1 MTWEDTLTSAD
12 LALIDGNILTMN
24 AAQPYA
30 EAVAIKDGRIL
41 KVGSNE
47 EISKL
52 VGKDTKVIYLKGQTV
67 IPGFI
72 DTHIHVADFGK
83 ILTWVELSDIKSIR
97 EMQAILR
104 KRVENTPKGKWVIG
118 RGWDQTRFAEQR
130 LPTRFDLDVVSP
142 DNPVIFYHKLGQMCV
157 VNTKALEAAS
167 ITQWTIAPFGGVID
181 KDEVTG
187 ELTGILRE
195 SATSLVWKAVSEPS
209 EEELVEAAE
218 LACKKIVE
226 AGVTSVHWIVLS
238 AAELSVMQRLLE
250 QKGLPLRVYV
260 IIPVN
265 LLDYMAHFK
274 STDNFALKVGGVMIA
289 ADGYLAAKTAA
300 LFKPYNDSFE
310 ANGKLLCTVEEMKAA
325 ASEILKMG
333 LQLVIHAM
341 GDRAVDAAL
350 AAIEQISKE
359 TPRKLRRIRIEHA
372 ALLNEEL
379 VNRIKNQ
386 EVIISV
392 QPLVVASEFSVW
404 SAIEHLGIERA
415 KWLYPLK
422 TLLKNGVR
430 VIGGS
435 DCPMEPLNPLMGI
448 QAAVARE
455 VFPEE
460 QVTVDEALRMY
471 TIDAA
476 YSACEENLKG
486 SIETGKLADL
496 IVLSHD
502 PRKIQP
508 TEIADINVEM
518 TIIGGKIVYSK
529 IK

>member
-1 MTWEDTLTSAD
+1 
-12 LALIDGNILTMN
+12 
-24 AAQPYA
+24 
-30 EAVAIKDGRIL
+30 
-41 KVGSNE
+41 
-47 EISKL
+47 
-52 VGKDTKVIYLKGQTV
+52 
-67 IPGFI
+67 
-72 DTHIHVADFGK
+72 
-83 ILTWVELSDIKSIR
+83 
-97 EMQAILR
+97 
-104 KRVENTPKGKWVIG
+104 
-118 RGWDQTRFAEQR
+118 
-130 LPTRFDLDVVSP
+130 
-142 DNPVIFYHKLGQMCV
+142 
-157 VNTKALEAAS
+157 
-167 ITQWTIAPFGGVID
+167 
-181 KDEVTG
+181 
-187 ELTGILRE
+187 
-195 SATSLVWKAVSEPS
+195 
-209 EEELVEAAE
+209 
-218 LACKKIVE
+218 
-226 AGVTSVHWIVLS
+226 
-238 AAELSVMQRLLE
+238 
-250 QKGLPLRVYV
+250 
-260 IIPVN
+260 
-265 LLDYMAHFK
+265 
-274 STDNFALKVGGVMIA
+274 
-289 ADGYLAAKTAA
+289 
-300 LFKPYNDSFE
+300 
-310 ANGKLLCTVEEMKAA
+310 
-325 ASEILKMG
+325 MG

-392 QPLVVASEFSVW
+392 QPLVIASEFSVW

-415 KWLYPLK
+415 MWLCAVK

-430 VIGGS
+430 VVGGS
-435 DCPMEPLNPLMGI
+435 DCPMEPLNPVMGI